1 MMTCAILG
9 ADGTSCVGSIRDP
22 VNSINSAAYRWNQD
36 PSRAICQ
43 PNARG
48 VSNLARYYP
57 NGMGALSAGSTFKVQ
72 WMARNHAVNNQ
83 NPRVVKVYMSP
94 AITSG
99 QTADFTSDQMMQNKI
114 CEGPFINCG
123 KGAGVDTTGDQVP
136 CTLSCTVPAN
146 TPQGTYTLWWQWDWT
161 VNDGAIYA
169 TCADVT
175 VSSSIVAP
183 PNNPATSAR
192 TSNAAS
198 TVRTSAAR
206 TTAARTSAAIQN
218 NAATSAEAEQ
228 DTVDQP
234 EESKIAAGDCGDPAM
249 CVTACGGQ
257 ELVGQ
262 CTCNN
267 GQFLIH
273 CTSSSF
279 AVVPLLA
286 AILGVVMILL

>member
-1 MMTCAILG
+1 MEPVALDLFEIQSIPLILLLT
-9 ADGTSCVGSIRDP
+9 DGIKTQVELFANQTP
-22 VNSINSAAYRWNQD
+22 EEYRIWHDIIQMGWD
-36 PSRAICQ
+36 HCQ
-43 PNARG
+43 LE
-48 VSNLARYYP
+48 VHSKF
-57 NGMGALSAGSTFKVQ
+57 NGWLEIMLSTTK
-72 WMARNHAVNNQ
+72 

-99 QTADFTSDQMMQNKI
+99 QTADFTADQMMQNKI

-123 KGAGVDTTGDQVP
+123 KGAGVDTTGDSVP

-198 TVRTSAAR
+198 AAKTSAARTSAGR

-218 NAATSAEAEQ
+218 NPGTSAEAEQ

-234 EESKIAAGDCGDPAM
+234 VESKIAAGDCGDPAM

-286 AILGVVMILL
+286 VILGVVMILL